1 MPKPS
6 EIILIEFPF
15 SSFAAAK
22 RRPALIIHGPTRHGD
37 ILALVVTS
45 KPQPVES
52 VSITQGDLLLGSLAK
67 PSWVRCDQLH
77 TFDQSLIR
85 GTIAILS
92 PAVFA
97 RIQGSLC
104 GLCVGAAPRGDQA
117 CRKTW
122 PRSLTETNRREAHQ
136 VAARR
141 GSHVLHA

>member
-15 SSFAAAK
+15 SSLAAAK

-37 ILALVVTS
+37 ILALALTS
-45 KPQPVES
+45 KAQHTDS
-52 VSITQGDLLLGSLAK
+52 VAITQDDLLLGTLAK

-92 PAVFA
+92 PPAFA
-97 RIQGSLC
+97 SVRESLC
-104 GLCVGAAPRGDQA
+104 GFLG
-117 CRKTW
+117 CR
-122 PRSLTETNRREAHQ
+122 PPA
-136 VAARR
+136 
-141 GSHVLHA
+141 